1 MNTPL
6 FYNGLQYTKHMKNP
20 VALFCHAQWT
30 HCLRRWSSAAAVG
43 LALVAQSQFAAAQT
57 GVLQEWQPPQ
67 TLQRITQTDPHEEVR
82 KLLRQGKYAPA
93 QALVDKGLTANPR
106 DPQMRFWQGFI
117 LEQLGQVAQAQAIY
131 LALTQD
137 YPELAEP
144 HNNLGVL
151 YAAQGDYAKA
161 KEAIEAALRANPR
174 YAEAQ
179 ENLGDILVQ
188 LARQA
193 YERALAINPKQTA
206 LAQKIERLQPNSP
219 PVSKQP

>member
-1 MNTPL
+1 
-6 FYNGLQYTKHMKNP
+6 MKNP

-30 HCLRRWSSAAAVG
+30 HCLRRWPSAAAVG
-43 LALVAQSQFAAAQT
+43 MVWAFTAHPATAQT

-82 KLLRQGKYAPA
+82 KLLRQGKYAQA
-93 QALVDKGLTANPR
+93 KALVEKGLSTNPR

-117 LEQLGQVAQAQAIY
+117 FEQLGEIAQAQSIY

-161 KEAIEAALRANPR
+161 QEAIEAALRANPR
-174 YAEAQ
+174 YPEAQ

-206 LAQKIERLQPNSP
+206 LTQKIERLQPPSSRIP
-219 PVSKQP
+219 TQP